1 MGAVLVVVRHGQ
13 SQANEL
19 GLIAGHV
26 DPPLTPL
33 GERQAMALQDELSGV
48 ELVVASPLS
57 RARRTGELAAPGRE
71 VIVSGDFIEL
81 DYGSF
86 DGRRLDELTRDDWE
100 ELAGRYDHEVGGGES
115 LAQLDLRVH
124 DALHRLAREHADLFA
139 SPDRHLAIFTHASP
153 VKSAAAW
160 ALGVHGSVAW
170 RMRSDNCAM
179 TTITWRGGSPY
190 LLSHNVTV
198 QPR

>member
-1 MGAVLVVVRHGQ
+1 MLVVVRHGQ
-13 SQANEL
+13 SQANEE
-19 GLIAGHV
+19 GLIAGHI
-26 DPPLTPL
+26 DPPLTAL
-33 GERQAMALQDELSGV
+33 GERQAIALQEELAGV

-71 VIVSGDFIEL
+71 VIVSPDFIEL
-81 DYGSF
+81 DYGRF
-86 DGRRLDELTRDDWE
+86 DGRRDDELTREDWD

-124 DALHRLAREHADLFA
+124 EALHQLAREHGDLVA
-139 SPDRHLAIFTHASP
+139 SADRHLAVLTHASP

-198 QPR
+198 RPR

>member
-1 MGAVLVVVRHGQ
+1 MLVVVRHGQ
-13 SQANEL
+13 SQANES

-26 DPPLTPL
+26 DPPLTAL
-33 GERQAMALQDELSGV
+33 GERQATALSEELSGV
-48 ELVVASPLS
+48 DVVIASPLT

-71 VIVSGDFIEL
+71 VIVSPDFIEL

-86 DGRRLDELTRDDWE
+86 DGRRLDQLTREDWD

-115 LAQLDLRVH
+115 LAQLDRRVH
-124 DALHRLAREHADLFA
+124 DALGDLAREHQDLFV

-170 RMRSDNCAM
+170 RMRSDNCAL
-179 TTITWRGGSPY
+179 TTITWRGDSPY
-190 LLSHNVTV
+190 LLSHNVTIR
-198 QPR
+198 PD

>member
-1 MGAVLVVVRHGQ
+1 MLVVVRHGQ
-13 SQANEL
+13 SQANEE

-26 DPPLTPL
+26 DWPLTAL
-33 GERQAMALQDELSGV
+33 GERQALALQEELAGV
-48 ELVVASPLS
+48 ELVVTSPLS

-71 VIVSGDFIEL
+71 VVVSPDFIEL

-86 DGRRLDELTRDDWE
+86 DGRRDDELTREDWD

-124 DALHRLAREHADLFA
+124 EALHQLARDHGDLLA
-139 SPDRHLAIFTHASP
+139 SADRHLAVFTHASP

-198 QPR
+198 RPR

>member
-1 MGAVLVVVRHGQ
+1 MLVVVRHGQ
-13 SQANEL
+13 SQANEE

-26 DPPLTPL
+26 DPPLTAL
-33 GERQAMALQDELSGV
+33 GERQALALQEELAGV
-48 ELVVASPLS
+48 ELVVTSPLS

-71 VIVSGDFIEL
+71 VVVSPDFIEL

-86 DGRRLDELTRDDWE
+86 DGRLLDELTREDWD

-124 DALHRLAREHADLFA
+124 EALHQLARDHGDLLA
-139 SPDRHLAIFTHASP
+139 SADRHLAVFTHASP
-153 VKSAAAW
+153 VKSTAAW

-198 QPR
+198 RPR